1 MEGKEVSLRMSYE
14 FGISL
19 NPRLCFIS
27 FIFPFPDIFFN
38 FFNIS
43 CESIQPSIMDT
54 VLQPSVLYRLSNNK
68 IKLVKNEGSEC
79 FQSVGMSN

>member
-1 MEGKEVSLRMSYE
+1 MNSESYSILHFVLFLLYFRSLT
-14 FGISL
+14 F
-19 NPRLCFIS
+19 
-27 FIFPFPDIFFN
+27 FFN